1 MKSNVK
7 QQQKN
12 SNILYDFLQNVCY
25 QSAIQRWR
33 SPAQPRPSSHGEQ
46 QQQQP
51 LAATP
56 ANDAG
61 RVSPGRLAQAAAATS
76 AAAASA
82 QLGRSE
88 HPPQQTQ
95 QQSGQQRYLLPMSP
109 PSVLFVSRDLAVTAV
124 ITAVTTAP
132 AGCHLDEEKPTD
144 NKKTPPPPA
153 PSLPPS
159 ISLTTLLLLSRHT
172 GRRRAQDGRSHRRGP
187 SPKRRRQ
194 ETNASTASI
203 ASTAGHSSSS
213 SSRPRPHGMRSP
225 KKFSCH
231 VRLCTHR

>member
-56 ANDAG
+56 VNDAG

-109 PSVLFVSRDLAVTAV
+109 PSVLFASRDLAVTAV
-124 ITAVTTAP
+124 TIAP
-132 AGCHLDEEKPTD
+132 TGCHLDEENPLTT
-144 NKKTPPPPA
+144 NPSSPSSR
-153 PSLPPS
+153 SLPPS